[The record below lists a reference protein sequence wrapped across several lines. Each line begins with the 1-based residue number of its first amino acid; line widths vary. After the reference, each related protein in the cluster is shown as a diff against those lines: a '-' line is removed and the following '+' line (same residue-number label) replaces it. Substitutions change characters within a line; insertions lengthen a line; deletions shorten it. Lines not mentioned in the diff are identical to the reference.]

1 MEARAPG
8 ELCPGARNE
17 PNIPL
22 ARQTQSEERFNS
34 IKTWILIILSE
45 STLDLGWIRT
55 RFTLHF
61 LHLSAPE
68 LEIAFAPI
76 GKRI

>member
-34 IKTWILIILSE
+34 IKTWIFMILSE
-45 STLDLGWIRT
+45 YFGFGLDLDTI
-55 RFTLHF
+55 
-61 LHLSAPE
+61 HLALSTFECPRA
-68 LEIAFAPI
+68 
-76 GKRI
+76 